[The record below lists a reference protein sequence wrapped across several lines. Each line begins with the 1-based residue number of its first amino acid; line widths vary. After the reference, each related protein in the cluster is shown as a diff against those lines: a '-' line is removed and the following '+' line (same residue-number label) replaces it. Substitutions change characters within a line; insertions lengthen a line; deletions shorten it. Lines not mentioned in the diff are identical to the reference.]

1 MTRGQKRSLVRR
13 GHSWLGWAAS
23 ILVVVVAVSG
33 IALQHPR
40 WLGTPPNE
48 PLCLS
53 VDPADSSHI
62 LRGTHWG
69 VEASTDGGLHW
80 QEVPMLVAPTDVARI
95 LFVSGVDGEEVYALG
110 RETVVVSTDAGRVW
124 REVAGPA
131 DERSW
136 GARYLDLSVS
146 PVGWLDLLTT
156 AGQYRRSTS
165 GSWSAVGPEPVV
177 NRDWHRWMHDLHTGH
192 VFGLVGRRAA
202 EAGAWGLILLTV
214 TGLVLHRRAGRRR
227 P

>member
-23 ILVVVVAVSG
+23 ILLVVVAASG

-40 WLGTPPNE
+40 WLGSPPNE

-53 VDPADSSHI
+53 VDPADSLHI

-80 QEVPMLVAPTDVARI
+80 QEVPMLAAPTDVARI
-95 LFVSGVDGEEVYALG
+95 LFVSGITGDEVYALG
-110 RETVVVSTDAGRVW
+110 QESMVASADGGRVW
-124 REVAGPA
+124 REVAGPT
-131 DERSW
+131 DERAW
-136 GARYLDLSVS
+136 GAHYLDLSVS
-146 PVGWLDLLTT
+146 PAGSLDLLTT
-156 AGQYRRSTS
+156 AGQYRRDPA
-165 GSWSAVGPEPVV
+165 GNWSAVGPELIAT
-177 NRDWHRWMHDLHTGH
+177 RDWHRWLHDLHTGH
-192 VFGLVGRRAA
+192 VFGLMGRRAA

-214 TGLVLHRRAGRRR
+214 TGLVLHRRAGRR